1 MNKSVL
7 SVPSGLV
14 LTKPHP
20 MNIDRQ
26 AENCT
31 VPVVGLKHVG
41 TCSIFIR
48 DQLSPMSYF
57 LCIN

>member
-14 LTKPHP
+14 LTKPH
-20 MNIDRQ
+20 IDRQ

-41 TCSIFIR
+41 TCSIFIH

-57 LCIN
+57 FVY